1 VDATDDT
8 AARGEDTAGR
18 GEDIAAALV
27 AEQADVERAAGSGS
41 TIEVVERRSRL
52 APKIVVPV
60 ALVLA
65 LLVVLLATRDAGNER
80 ATKSPLVGKP
90 APPIVGTTVDGE
102 RFDLAD
108 LQGRWVVVNFF
119 ATWCTPCVVEHPELI
134 KFAEAHKAT
143 DDVRI
148 VSVAFAD
155 QASKVREFFAKN
167 GGDWAVLAEDTDGVS
182 VAYGVTGVPESLLV
196 DPRGRVVAKLIG
208 GIRADDLEQQLAKAS
223 GVSAAPA
230 PSSVVSAR

>member
-1 VDATDDT
+1 MDATDPSAD
-8 AARGEDTAGR
+8 RDGDIAGR
-18 GEDIAAALV
+18 GGDIAAALA
-27 AEQADVERAAGSGS
+27 AEQADVDRAAGSGS

-52 APKIVVPV
+52 APKVMIPV
-60 ALVLA
+60 GLVLA
-65 LLVVLLATRDAGNER
+65 LLVVLLATRDAGTER
-80 ATKSPLVGKP
+80 ETRSPLVGKP

-102 RFDLAD
+102 RFDLAE

-155 QASKVREFFAKN
+155 QASKVRDFFAKN

-208 GIRADDLEQQLAKAS
+208 GIRADDLERQLAKAS
-223 GVSAAPA
+223 GVAAPA
-230 PSSVVSAR
+230 PSSGAVTAR